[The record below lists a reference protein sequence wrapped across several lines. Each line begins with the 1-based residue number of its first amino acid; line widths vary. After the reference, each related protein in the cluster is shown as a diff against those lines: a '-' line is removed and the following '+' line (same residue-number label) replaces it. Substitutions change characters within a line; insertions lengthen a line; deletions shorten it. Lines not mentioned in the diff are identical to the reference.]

1 MNRRQFIG
9 GAFALAGAAAW
20 AKSTVGAPNLKVG
33 ILSDIHVSTPDMFH
47 SQEAIDMFEKTLRF
61 FAKENVDAVLIAGD
75 LTNDGMVRELKV
87 VAETWARVMVLYS
100 ERCAA
105 SGLPQPGMLVEM

>member
-20 AKSTVGAPNLKVG
+20 AKSTIGTPNLKVG
-33 ILSDIHVSTPDMFH
+33 ILSDIHVSSPDMFG

-61 FAKENVDAVLIAGD
+61 FAKENADAVLIAGD
-75 LTNDGMVRELKV
+75 MADSGLDSQLRRVG
-87 VAETWARVMVLYS
+87 ETWRRVYITGA
-100 ERCAA
+100 AA
-105 SGLPQPGMLVEM
+105 SKK